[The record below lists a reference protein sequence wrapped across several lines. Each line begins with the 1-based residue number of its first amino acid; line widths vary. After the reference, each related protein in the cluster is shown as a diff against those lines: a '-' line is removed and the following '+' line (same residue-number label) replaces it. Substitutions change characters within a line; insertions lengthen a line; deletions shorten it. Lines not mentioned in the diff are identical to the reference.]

1 MEKKEFF
8 FRISPCLRKRNGE
21 EEEERKKEKKKIT
34 SGSLCLAKEGD
45 NIHKLIH
52 VYELLYTKQNS
63 SHPRQHFVQTYGG
76 WTAWNSFLCLHI
88 KQLSSNSVSTGYNEI
103 QKF

>member
-8 FRISPCLRKRNGE
+8 SESLLVCEKE
-21 EEEERKKEKKKIT
+21 QEKKKKKKERKKEKNP

-52 VYELLYTKQNS
+52 VYELLLIKQNS
-63 SHPRQHFVQTYGG
+63 SHPHQHFVLTYEG
-76 WTAWNSFLCLHI
+76 
-88 KQLSSNSVSTGYNEI
+88 
-103 QKF
+103 